1 MRKKPRGQHNVRRG
15 ERKKN
20 NMAQVARTKMYQKAK
35 NRGNRKKVWGIS
47 KRKKDNGVKT
57 HKINK
62 KLRF

>member
-1 MRKKPRGQHNVRRG
+1 MLG
-15 ERKKN
+15 EEREKKN